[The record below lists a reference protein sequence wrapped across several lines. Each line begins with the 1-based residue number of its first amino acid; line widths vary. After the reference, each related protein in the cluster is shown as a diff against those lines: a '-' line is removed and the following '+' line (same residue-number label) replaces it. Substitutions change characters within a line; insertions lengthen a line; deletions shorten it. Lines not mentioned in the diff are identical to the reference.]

1 MSDLSGQTT
10 QQLFSLWR
18 GGDAQAGQTMAQRF
32 SDWYYAI
39 SASRLGDSNCRP
51 ALERAC
57 QRFGQGVAS
66 VTEAGKLASWA
77 HEIIAE
83 EIQMAGGRVTGGD
96 HPNALTN
103 HRSPTELIQK
113 HRDALNPDQ
122 AALLAAAYNPI
133 NDVEDVKAKANALGG
148 YPLAVLE
155 ARYALKRQLRDV
167 DGVGFTEIPDR
178 PNLDWG
184 PLPLYEGGRMA
195 QGKEE
200 TAFEVWMLSDIT
212 LCKDIAEFA
221 AFALALRGGALG
233 GAPTAAADSPA
244 ARETP
249 PTATTDANDV
259 EPSSGVGGLGKVL
272 MVIGGLSLASLLC
285 SGLGVVAW
293 LVF

>member
-1 MSDLSGQTT
+1 MSDLTGQTT
-10 QQLFSLWR
+10 QQLFSRWR
-18 GGDAQAGQTMAQRF
+18 SGDGEAGQAMAQRF

-57 QRFGQGVAS
+57 QRFAQGVAS

-103 HRSPTELIQK
+103 HRSPTEL
-113 HRDALNPDQ
+113 LQ
-122 AALLAAAYNPI
+122 ANRGGITPLQAELLAMAYDPATE
-133 NDVEDVKAKANALGG
+133 VAVVKEKADANGG

-155 ARYALKRQLRDV
+155 ARYALKRHLRDN

-195 QGKEE
+195 EGKEE
-200 TAFEVWMLSDIT
+200 TAFETWMLSDIT

-221 AFALALRGGALG
+221 AFALALRGGALSASAAPDAGPSDIPRPVRTG
-233 GAPTAAADSPA
+233 GDEVQA
-244 ARETP
+244 E
-249 PTATTDANDV
+249 
-259 EPSSGVGGLGKVL
+259 SGGNGGKIVMVVVGVLVLGV
-272 MVIGGLSLASLLC
+272 VC
-285 SGLGVVAW
+285 SGLAAVG
-293 LVF
+293 LMFLG

>member
-10 QQLFSLWR
+10 QQLFSRWR
-18 GGDAQAGQTMAQRF
+18 GGDAEAEQALAQRF

-57 QRFGQGVAS
+57 QRFAQGVAS
-66 VTEAGKLASWA
+66 VSEANKLAGWA

-103 HRSPTELIQK
+103 HRSPTELL
-113 HRDALNPDQ
+113 RDARATLSPDQ
-122 AALLAAAYNPI
+122 IALLAAAYDPGT
-133 NDVEDVKAKANALGG
+133 DVEAVKAKANSQGG

-155 ARYALKRQLRDV
+155 ARYALKRQLRD
-167 DGVGFTEIPDR
+167 GSSVGFTEIPER

-195 QGKEE
+195 EGKEE
-200 TAFEVWMLSDIT
+200 KAFETWMLSDIT

-221 AFALALRGGALG
+221 AFALALRGGAFSDRG
-233 GAPTAAADSPA
+233 GAPAP
-244 ARETP
+244 
-249 PTATTDANDV
+249 V
-259 EPSSGVGGLGKVL
+259 EPAGRPVSADDDEQPAKSSGGASKVI
-272 MVIGGLSLASLLC
+272 MVVVVLFI
-285 SGLGVVAW
+285 LGVVCAG
-293 LVF
+293 LAAAGLFLSS

>member
-10 QQLFSLWR
+10 QQLFSQWR
-18 GGDAQAGQTMAQRF
+18 GGDAEAGQAMAQRF

-57 QRFGQGVAS
+57 QRFAQGVAS

-103 HRSPTELIQK
+103 HRSPTELIQQ
-113 HRDALNPDQ
+113 HQGALNPDQ
-122 AALLAAAYNPI
+122 VALLAAAYDTRT
-133 NDVEDVKAKANALGG
+133 DVEDVKAKANALGG

-155 ARYALKRQLRDV
+155 ARYALKRQLRDH

-195 QGKEE
+195 EGKEE
-200 TAFEVWMLSDIT
+200 TAFETWMLSDIT

-221 AFALALRGGALG
+221 AFALALRGGALSD
-233 GAPTAAADSPA
+233 ASTFSAASPPEA
-244 ARETP
+244 ETP
-249 PTATTDANDV
+249 GPVAAGAEPV
-259 EPSSGVGGLGKVL
+259 EASSGSGMGGKVILVIGAFFLAGVLCTGLGL
-272 MVIGGLSLASLLC
+272 
-285 SGLGVVAW
+285 VVA
-293 LVF
+293 VAF